1 MSKLLWANF
10 ARLFRSVWFWAC
22 GLLMLLYSLWQ
33 AADLLSW
40 AYNGLWAGERVDYIS
55 GRVGDFTVPML
66 VVLPV
71 FCALFLGAEY
81 HNNTIRNKIIAGYRR
96 WQVYIANL
104 VTVLAAAL
112 IYAGAHVLVTMAAG
126 LLIRTQAWNVGEY
139 TLRLLYC
146 LPFILAVAAVSTLLS
161 MLIRLRA
168 LPVLAILLAAALLW
182 LPQRL
187 HMRLSSG
194 PENVVTDG
202 VYSVETRDSSGE
214 VSVSYWIDGREVAWE
229 DLERVPNPKYVAEP
243 RRSVYY
249 FLMEALPG
257 GQAFYLSDSLS
268 LDRGSFLEM
277 AACSLALAAAS
288 TALGLAL
295 FRRKDLK

>member
-1 MSKLLWANF
+1 MSRLLWANF

-22 GLLMLLYSLWQ
+22 GLLMLGYSLWQ
-33 AADLLSW
+33 AAELLSW
-40 AYNGLWAGERVDYIS
+40 AHNGPWAGERVDYIS

-66 VVLPV
+66 ILLPV
-71 FCALFLGAEY
+71 LCALFLGAEY
-81 HNNTIRNKIIAGYRR
+81 QNNTIRNKIITGYRR
-96 WQVYIANL
+96 GQVYIANL
-104 VTVLAAAL
+104 FTVLAAAL
-112 IYAGAHVLVTMAAG
+112 MYAGAHVLVTMAAG
-126 LLIRTQAWNVGEY
+126 LLIRTQDWNAGEY
-139 TLRLLYC
+139 ALRLLC
-146 LPFILAVAAVSTLLS
+146 CQPFILAVAALSVMLS

-194 PENVVTDG
+194 PENVVTEG

-214 VSVSYWIDGREVAWE
+214 VSVSYWIDDKEVAWE
-229 DLERVPNPKYVAEP
+229 DLERVPNPRYVAEP

-257 GQAFYLSDSLS
+257 GQAFYLSDSLPME
-268 LDRGSFLEM
+268 RGSFSEM
-277 AACSLALAAAS
+277 AACSLALAAAC
-288 TALGLAL
+288 TALGLAV
-295 FRRKDLK
+295 FKRKDLK